1 MHYKLIEK
9 LKSRAEAFLD
19 SAFYNAEKQNWDIA
33 LFNLEQTLQLWIK
46 AKLLELYG
54 DFPKLHSLKKLLSL
68 LYEKF
73 PELEKVVEENLLAID
88 LLEDVYI
95 SARYLESDYGREE
108 FEICSKLVK
117 RIGEI
122 LWKKEE

>member
-1 MHYKLIEK
+1 M
-9 LKSRAEAFLD
+9 R
-19 SAFYNAEKQNWDIA
+19 
-33 LFNLEQTLQLWIK
+33 LWIK

-73 PELEKVVEENLLAID
+73 PVLENLVKENLLVVD
-88 LLEDVYI
+88 LLEGVYI

-117 RIGEI
+117 RIGEL
-122 LWKKEE
+122 LWKREG